1 MEKGKRKGISL
12 LTGPGGILAQLGR
25 ARQAAHGM
33 GNEAGTTSWARAHAS
48 EGGGGITASGGGGEA
63 VRGGENRSPVKFRGG
78 SLPVV

>member
-48 EGGGGITASGGGGEA
+48 EGGGGITASGGGG
-63 VRGGENRSPVKFRGG
+63 GGG
-78 SLPVV
+78 SRR